1 MPSIKSFR
9 VQRHLSSYQ
18 WQTISLWWKGV
29 SEEPQSQGVCRGKL
43 WHLNPFYRN
52 IYEVILHSYCTCVS
66 VSEDTIHGKLAEYSN
81 VEFSNSMPFS
91 IFRLKS
97 IVHNNNTSWIFR
109 YWSSIDEVIRE
120 AVVLRGV
127 KVRLLISFWKKTHP
141 LTFNFVTSLKSLC
154 VQLYNCSLEVVSESL
169 TPVVLT
175 THGQVLIHTA
185 LMNYYFLLYMLFV
198 KLLFFLAFF

>member
-1 MPSIKSFR
+1 MKRSFRGTSVTRCVPGQALTFKSFL
-9 VQRHLSSYQ
+9 QEHLWGHFTFILYICVCIRGHNS
-18 WQTISLWWKGV
+18 WQT
-29 SEEPQSQGVCRGKL
+29 R
-43 WHLNPFYRN
+43 
-52 IYEVILHSYCTCVS
+52 IYP
-66 VSEDTIHGKLAEYSN
+66 EYSN
-81 VEFSNSMPFS
+81 LEFLNSMPFG

-120 AVVLRGV
+120 AVVLRGI

-185 LMNYYFLLYMLFV
+185 LYFLCFYCILYMLFV
-198 KLLFFLAFF
+198 KSLFFLEVF

>member
-1 MPSIKSFR
+1 MTDYLPLVKRSFRGTSVTRCVLGQALTLKSFL
-9 VQRHLSSYQ
+9 QEHLWGHFTFILYMCVCIRGHNS
-18 WQTISLWWKGV
+18 WQT
-29 SEEPQSQGVCRGKL
+29 R
-43 WHLNPFYRN
+43 
-52 IYEVILHSYCTCVS
+52 IYP
-66 VSEDTIHGKLAEYSN
+66 EYSN